1 MENQIMTTTETT
13 TATADPVAAAIARAM
28 SRAHP
33 PVVMSLEDVANFCG
47 MSLNY
52 VRNELQHQPEFPP
65 RLDRFKQPRYA
76 RDAVMRW
83 AQV

>member
-1 MENQIMTTTETT
+1 MNTTDTPT
-13 TATADPVAAAIARAM
+13 TADVMGAAIARAM
-28 SRAHP
+28 TRAHP
-33 PVVMSLEDVANFCG
+33 PVVMTLEDVAAFCG

-52 VRNELQHQPEFPP
+52 VRNELQHDPDFPP
-65 RLDRFKQPRYA
+65 RLDRFKHPRYA